1 MSSQQ
6 LLAAQKQFIGQM
18 AITND
23 SGLNEMQSIG
33 KAYLN
38 FEHVDTLEEMNRDI
52 LSVTPQELQDTAQQ
66 LLSEDS
72 LSYLYY
78 LK

>member
-1 MSSQQ
+1 
-6 LLAAQKQFIGQM
+6 M

-38 FEHVDTLEEMNRDI
+38 FDHVDTLDEMNRDI
-52 LSVTPQELQDTAQQ
+52 LALTPADIQSAAQQ
-66 LLSEDS
+66 YLREEALSS
-72 LSYLYY
+72 LYY
-78 LK
+78 R